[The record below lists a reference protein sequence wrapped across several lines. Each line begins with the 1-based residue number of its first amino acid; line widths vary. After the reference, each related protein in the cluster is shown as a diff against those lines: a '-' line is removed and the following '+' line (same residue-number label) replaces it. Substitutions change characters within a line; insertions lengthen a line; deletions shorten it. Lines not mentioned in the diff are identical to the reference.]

1 MLRIYTEIRI
11 SHKSQEEKA
20 EFEKGMDEL
29 VKKRRYK
36 DRADW
41 IYRLVQNYII
51 ENMASEYREHQHNYK
66 IGDKFKNLCTNET
79 YEVIRADSNVIVGQ
93 NSKEQRAFGECLTY
107 GFEDLVKVEG
117 EK

>member
-1 MLRIYTEIRI
+1 MPRIYTEIRI

-66 IGDKFKNLCTNET
+66 IGDTIKNTCTNEI
-79 YEVIRADSNVIVGQ
+79 YKVIKVDNNVIVGQ
-93 NSKEQRAFGECLTY
+93 SSKGQRAFGECLTY
-107 GFEDLVKVEG
+107 GFEDLELIESSK
-117 EK
+117 